1 MIIIP
6 KRLGVAKMFYFPANF
21 KKTGGYVTMYLVNTE
36 TKETR
41 NYNFYD
47 QRQENP
53 RYYGMFVYTS
63 GPSLDEGTYEY
74 TITGVDGNDR
84 GLLRITPEW
93 VQDKTYYE
101 KETYK
106 YYKD

>member
-6 KRLGVAKMFYFPANF
+6 KRLGVAQMFYFPANF
-21 KKTGGYVTMYLVNTE
+21 RKAGGYVTLHLVNTE

-41 NYNFYD
+41 NYSFYD
-47 QRQENP
+47 QRQANP

-63 GPSLDEGTYEY
+63 GTGLDEGIYEY
-74 TITGVDGNDR
+74 TIRGSNGYDK
-84 GLLRITPEW
+84 GLLKIAPEW
-93 VQDKTYYE
+93 VQDKMYYDN
-101 KETYK
+101 ETYK